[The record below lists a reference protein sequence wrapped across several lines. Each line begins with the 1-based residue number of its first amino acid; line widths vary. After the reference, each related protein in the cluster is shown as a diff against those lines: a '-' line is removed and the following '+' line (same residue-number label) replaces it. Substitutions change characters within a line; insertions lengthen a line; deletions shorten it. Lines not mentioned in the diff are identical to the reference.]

1 MNNVRRFQ
9 APTSRE
15 ALAKARLAFGDATL
29 ILSNRAT
36 ADGVEVVATS
46 EDSLHETGLA
56 APRAASPAAA
66 SSRPAASPARS
77 AAAARERVDHSQS
90 SVADDTQAM
99 AMSTLNFQDYVR
111 ERMLRRRKEAL
122 AVDQGP
128 ALLSRVA
135 QDPAAQA
142 ALLKASRADTGS
154 AFSGAT
160 PARGSFSDRAAAST
174 PNTLEPAVAQ
184 ALGLPSPKAPQF
196 PRLSDADLTGASP
209 DGKARRTLP
218 NAPRTLKSSAPAASI
233 SSADT
238 QRLMGEM
245 AQMKALIEER
255 FTTLTWLGQARQDP
269 IRANLMIKLIRAGYS
284 PRLARSVL
292 EHLPGE
298 MSVAEAFQWTLQ
310 VLQRNLRTD
319 SPDTALLETGGV
331 VALVGPTGVGKTTT
345 AAKLAGLCAQEYGAH
360 SVGLITLDTFRV
372 GAHEQLRQYG
382 RMLGVVAHQAHDHA
396 ALQDLLGL
404 LSSKKLVL
412 IDTSGF
418 APRDPRGREMLEHLD
433 DERINR
439 VLVVPAGA
447 HGDTLD
453 EAVTVFKDLGAN
465 QLILSKSDEAAKL
478 APALDVLIRHQL
490 VLRGVTTGQRVPED
504 WEAAD
509 AGQLVRAALR
519 TPAQSAFD
527 PKDEEV
533 GLYFAQAD
541 QARAVSLSI

>member
-36 ADGVEVVATS
+36 AEGVEVVATS
-46 EDSLHETGLA
+46 EDSLQEAGVGLPVASRPSAPVSRSATPASTRAAA
-56 APRAASPAAA
+56 APRDRA
-66 SSRPAASPARS
+66 
-77 AAAARERVDHSQS
+77 DHSQS

-122 AVDQGP
+122 AHDQAP
-128 ALLSRVA
+128 ATLARVA
-135 QDPAAQA
+135 HDPAAQA
-142 ALLKASRADTGS
+142 ALIQASRAP
-154 AFSGAT
+154 AAT
-160 PARGSFSDRAAAST
+160 ALSTRGSFADRAAASAPT
-174 PNTLEPAVAQ
+174 TLEPGVAQ
-184 ALGLPSPKAPQF
+184 ALGLPAPQTPQF
-196 PRLSDADLTGASP
+196 PRLSDADLTGAAI

-218 NAPRTLKSSAPAASI
+218 SAPRTLKSSAPQAAM
-233 SSADT
+233 SANDT

-298 MSVAEAFQWTLQ
+298 LSVAEAFQWTLQ

-319 SPDTALLETGGV
+319 TPDTALLETGGV

-412 IDTSGF
+412 VDTTGF
-418 APRDPRGREMLEHLD
+418 APRDPRGREMLHHLD
-433 DERINR
+433 DERIER
-439 VLVVPAGA
+439 VLVVPAGM

-453 EAVTVFKDLGAN
+453 EAVSVFKDLGAN

-478 APALDVLIRHQL
+478 APALDVLIRHQM

-527 PKDEEV
+527 PKDDEV
-533 GLYFAQAD
+533 GLYFAQSD
-541 QARAVSLSI
+541 QARPVSLAI